1 MRSAGRSSFF
11 GLLADV
17 VFPGRCLGC
26 GQWLL
31 GEEDSS
37 VPVCARCLALLPS
50 ISEPRC
56 DRCGIDLVSEH
67 GTCLRCRSAEYRF
80 HSHRSLFPYTGMA
93 KCLLQA
99 LKFERRTRLAV
110 FFSNRIAYEL
120 KHHFNAAGSDTRIV
134 PVPPRPGRR
143 EPDAVERIS
152 SRLASAHGLAVC
164 RLLERTT
171 ATQQKSL
178 GYEQRRANLRE
189 SVRVRPGLTGDIP
202 ESVILLDD
210 VFTTGATMDACA
222 HALLDHGCRRVDA
235 VTLVME
241 E

>member
-1 MRSAGRSSFF
+1 
-11 GLLADV
+11 
-17 VFPGRCLGC
+17 
-26 GQWLL
+26 
-31 GEEDSS
+31 
-37 VPVCARCLALLPS
+37 
-50 ISEPRC
+50 
-56 DRCGIDLVSEH
+56 
-67 GTCLRCRSAEYRF
+67 
-80 HSHRSLFPYTGMA
+80 MA

-99 LKFERRTRLAV
+99 LKFEGRTRLAG
-110 FFSNRIAYEL
+110 FFAHRIAYEL
-120 KHHFNAAGSDTRIV
+120 EHYFKSARSGPRIV

-143 EPDAVERIS
+143 EPDAVERIC
-152 SRLASAHGLAVC
+152 SRLASVHGLTVC

-189 SVRVRPGLTGDIP
+189 AVRVRPGRAGDIP